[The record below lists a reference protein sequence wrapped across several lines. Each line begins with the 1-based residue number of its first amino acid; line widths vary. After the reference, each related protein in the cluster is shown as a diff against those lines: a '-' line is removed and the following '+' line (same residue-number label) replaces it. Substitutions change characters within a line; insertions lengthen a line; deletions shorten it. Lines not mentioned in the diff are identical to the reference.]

1 MDLTIVKAQI
11 ATTLHRLV
19 VAGTIAMMFALCPAT
34 AEVNKVTVFKS
45 GEDGY
50 HTYRI
55 PAIVEAANGDLLAFA
70 EGRKNGGGD
79 AGDIDIVLK
88 RSADRGKTWGALQLV
103 QDESSNPTAD

>member
-1 MDLTIVKAQI
+1 MNLKMSKVWI
-11 ATTLHRLV
+11 ATIAPRLAI
-19 VAGTIAMMFALCPAT
+19 AGTIAMVFSPRPVT
-34 AEVNKVTVFKS
+34 AEVSQVTVFKS
-45 GEDGY
+45 GVDGY

-88 RSADRGKTWGALQLV
+88 RSNDRGKTWARC
-103 QDESSNPTAD
+103 